1 MEQWETR
8 QLEGKT
14 LWTSPLSDRKVP
26 SVFLRN
32 FVSRVF
38 RFLFVYLFY
47 IFLGDYNGIFR
58 LSQTSFSQ
66 ICSTIASY
74 EERNVE
80 FELMRNGKNNL
91 NVKFD
96 RLHSDIYIWMR
107 ACNSQLVVTH
117 LWGFSLP
124 KLSKI
129 LTSLRLLQ
137 RQCQYCFIW
146 VFGFVFV
153 YILVLFVC
161 LLAVVVVVVVVFLFF
176 QD

>member
-1 MEQWETR
+1 M
-8 QLEGKT
+8 EGKT

-47 IFLGDYNGIFR
+47 IFFGDYNGIFR

-91 NVKFD
+91 SVKFD
-96 RLHSDIYIWMR
+96 RLHNDIYMDEGM
-107 ACNSQLVVTH
+107 Q
-117 LWGFSLP
+117 FSISGHSPLGLFP
-124 KLSKI
+124 AETLKDTDVIKVATTPMPVLFYLSFW
-129 LTSLRLLQ
+129 L
-137 RQCQYCFIW
+137 CFCLY
-146 VFGFVFV
+146 FGFVC
-153 YILVLFVC
+153 LFAC
-161 LLAVVVVVVVVFLFF
+161 CCCCCCFSFF
-176 QD
+176 SGLG